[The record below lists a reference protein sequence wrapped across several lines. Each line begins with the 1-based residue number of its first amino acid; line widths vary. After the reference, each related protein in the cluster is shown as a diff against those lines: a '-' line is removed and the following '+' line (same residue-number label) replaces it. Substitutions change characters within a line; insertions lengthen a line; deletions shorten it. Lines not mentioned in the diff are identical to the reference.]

1 MRSAVQHGT
10 DAQSCL
16 RRVVLILAIAIWS
29 LSGTCVGAPAAA
41 PQPVTPDKETTAEGI
56 GLQAASVFTSI
67 LYLPF
72 KSMLAVAGGLAG
84 GIAYAFSLGD
94 MEVAEAV
101 WGPSVYGTYL
111 IVPEHFTGEKPVEF
125 FGTVPSAKR

>member
-1 MRSAVQHGT
+1 MRSALRHESDVK
-10 DAQSCL
+10 SCV
-16 RRVVLILAIAIWS
+16 RHLILVFAIVTWPV
-29 LSGTCVGAPAAA
+29 SGTCAGAPAA
-41 PQPVTPDKETTAEGI
+41 PQSVTPDKETTAEGI

>member
-1 MRSAVQHGT
+1 MGSPLQHGT
-10 DAQSCL
+10 GAKLWL
-16 RRVVLILAIAIWS
+16 RRLVFVFAIAAS
-29 LSGTCVGAPAAA
+29 SVSGTSSGAPAEAT
-41 PQPVTPDKETTAEGI
+41 QPLTPDKETTAEGI
-56 GLQAASVFTSI
+56 GLQAASVFTSV

-125 FGTVPSAKR
+125 FGTVPAAKR

>member
-1 MRSAVQHGT
+1 MRSATRRGAEVKL
-10 DAQSCL
+10 CL
-16 RRVVLILAIAIWS
+16 RWLLFVLAIGAWS
-29 LSGTCVGAPAAA
+29 QSGWCASA
-41 PQPVTPDKETTAEGI
+41 PQPRPVTPDKETTAEGI

-125 FGTVPSAKR
+125 FGKVPTPKR

>member
-1 MRSAVQHGT
+1 MKPVLQRGT
-10 DAQSCL
+10 DGKACL
-16 RRVVLILAIAIWS
+16 RRLVFVLALATI
-29 LSGTCVGAPAAA
+29 SGTGAFAGAPAA
-41 PQPVTPDKETTAEGI
+41 PQQVTPDNETTAEGI

>member
-1 MRSAVQHGT
+1 MRSALQYGT
-10 DAQSCL
+10 DVKACL
-16 RRVVLILAIAIWS
+16 RRVAFVFALATWS
-29 LSGTCVGAPAAA
+29 VSGTCVGAPAA

-125 FGTVPSAKR
+125 FGTVPSTKR